1 MEACRGQS
9 AAAGAGSPRH
19 VTFDAL
25 VQTSNAVAV
34 SSGRLDKVARLAAFL
49 KELPPDEVP
58 VAIGFFI
65 GWPRQGKIGVGWAT
79 VAEARETP
87 PAATPTLE
95 LLDVDRAFDALVAAK
110 GKGSAARRMQILRE
124 LFSRATAGE
133 QSFLSALVI
142 GEVRQGALE
151 GVMLDAVA
159 KAAGVPADRL
169 RRAVML
175 AGDLGAV
182 AVAVCSGGERALDAL
197 AGYRLQLF
205 RPVQPMLADS
215 ADDVEDA
222 LCDAGAEGAAIEWKL
237 DGARI
242 QVHRADDRVAVYT
255 RSLNEVTSRVP
266 EVVEAVRSFRA
277 RELVLD
283 GEVIALSANGRPL
296 SFQDTMRRFGR
307 RLDVGVLRT
316 ELPLTPY
323 FFDLLLHDGEE
334 MLDRPFAERM
344 RLLGMIV
351 PDSYRV
357 PHVVTAD
364 VDAARR
370 FQADALARGHEGVI
384 VKSLAAPY
392 AAGRRGSAWIK
403 VKTART
409 LDLVV
414 LAVEWGSGRR
424 QGWLS
429 NIHLG
434 ARDPAT
440 GDFVMLGK
448 TFKGMTDELLE
459 WQTRE
464 LLARETHR
472 DGHIVYV
479 RPELVVE
486 VAFNEVQRSSQYPGG
501 VTLRFARVKGYRPD
515 KRAAEADTIEA
526 VRAFLPP

>member
-1 MEACRGQS
+1 
-9 AAAGAGSPRH
+9 
-19 VTFDAL
+19 VKLDTL
-25 VQTSNAVAV
+25 VQTSKAVAA
-34 SSGRLDKVARLAAFL
+34 SSGRLEKIATLAAFL
-49 KELPPDEVP
+49 KQLSAEEVAI
-58 VAIGFFI
+58 AIGFFT

-79 VAEARETP
+79 VAEASETP
-87 PAATPTLE
+87 AAPAATLD
-95 LLDVDRAFDALVAAK
+95 LLDVDRAFGALQSAK
-110 GKGSAARRMQILRE
+110 GKGSAAARTNALRE
-124 LFSRATAGE
+124 LFTRATADE

-159 KAAGVPADRL
+159 KAAGVTSSRL

-175 AGDLGAV
+175 AGDLGTV
-182 AVAVCSGGERALDAL
+182 AAAVCSGGERALDAL
-197 AGYRLQLF
+197 ATYRLELF
-205 RPVQPMLADS
+205 RPVLPMLADS
-215 ADDVEDA
+215 ADDVDEA
-222 LCDAGAEGAAIEWKL
+222 MAEAVGPEGAALEWKL

-242 QVHRADDRVAVYT
+242 QVHRAGDRVAVYT
-255 RSLNEVTSRVP
+255 RNLNDVTSRVP
-266 EVVEAVRSFRA
+266 EVVDAVRSFRA
-277 RELVLD
+277 RELILD
-283 GEVIALSANGRPL
+283 GEVIALATSGRPL

-307 RLDVGVLRT
+307 RLDVETLRA

-323 FFDLLLHDGEE
+323 FFDVLLHDGEE
-334 MLDRPFAERM
+334 TLDRPFADRM
-344 RLLGMIV
+344 RLLHAIV

-364 VDAARR
+364 VDEAKR
-370 FQADALARGHEGVI
+370 FQAGALERGHEGVL

-424 QGWLS
+424 RGFLS
-429 NIHLG
+429 NLHLG
-434 ARDPAT
+434 ARDPDN
-440 GDFVMLGK
+440 GGFVMLGK

-459 WQTRE
+459 WQTKE
-464 LLARETHR
+464 LIARETHR

-486 VAFNEVQRSSQYPGG
+486 IAFNEVQRSSQYSGG

-515 KRAAEADTIEA
+515 KRPDEADTIDT
-526 VRAFLPP
+526 VRAFLPS

>member
-1 MEACRGQS
+1 MKL
-9 AAAGAGSPRH
+9 
-19 VTFDAL
+19 DAL
-25 VQTSNAVAV
+25 VQTSKAVAA
-34 SSGRLDKVARLAAFL
+34 SPGRLEKIAKLAAFL
-49 KELPPDEVP
+49 KQVSAEEAAI
-58 VAIGFFI
+58 AIGFFT

-79 VAEARETP
+79 VAEARDTT
-87 PAATPTLE
+87 PAATATLE
-95 LLDVDRAFDALVAAK
+95 LLDVDRAFDALQSAK
-110 GKGSAARRMQILRE
+110 GKGSAAARMQVLRE
-124 LFSRATAGE
+124 LFARATADE

-151 GVMLDAVA
+151 GVMVDAVA
-159 KAAGVPADRL
+159 KAAGVPTDRL

-182 AVAVCSGGERALDAL
+182 AAAVCSGGERALDAL
-197 AGYRLQLF
+197 AGYRLELF

-215 ADDVEDA
+215 ADDVADA
-222 LCDAGAEGAAIEWKL
+222 MGAAVGTTGAALEWKL

-255 RSLNEVTSRVP
+255 RNLNDVTSRVP
-266 EVVEAVRSFRA
+266 EVVDAVRSFRA
-277 RELVLD
+277 RELILD
-283 GEVIALSANGRPL
+283 GEVIALAVNARPL

-307 RLDVGVLRT
+307 RLDVELLRA

-323 FFDLLLHDGEE
+323 FFDVLLHDGEE
-334 MLDRPFAERM
+334 TLDRPFADRL
-344 RLLGMIV
+344 RLLDSIV
-351 PDSYRV
+351 PKSYRV
-357 PHVVTAD
+357 PRLVTAD
-364 VDAARR
+364 VDQAKR
-370 FQADALARGHEGVI
+370 FQAEALERGHEGVI

-434 ARDPAT
+434 ARDPNN
-440 GDFVMLGK
+440 GGFVMLGK

-459 WQTRE
+459 WQTKE

-472 DGHIVYV
+472 AGHVVYV

-486 VAFNEVQRSSQYPGG
+486 IAFNEVQRSSQYPGG

-515 KRAAEADTIEA
+515 KRPEEADTVDA
-526 VRAFLPP
+526 VRAFLPGALPSAPN

>member
-1 MEACRGQS
+1 
-9 AAAGAGSPRH
+9 
-19 VTFDAL
+19 VKLDTL
-25 VQTSNAVAV
+25 VQTSKAVAA
-34 SSGRLDKVARLAAFL
+34 SSGRLEKIARLAAFL
-49 KELPPDEVP
+49 KQLSADEAAI
-58 VAIGFFI
+58 AIGFFT
-65 GWPRQGKIGVGWAT
+65 GWPRQGRIGVGWAT

-87 PAATPTLE
+87 AAGAATLE
-95 LLDVDRAFDALVAAK
+95 LLDVDRAFDALQSAK
-110 GKGSAARRMQILRE
+110 GKGSAAARTRVLKE
-124 LFSRATAGE
+124 LFARATADE

-159 KAAGVPADRL
+159 KAADVPSDRL

-175 AGDLGAV
+175 AGDLGSV
-182 AVAVCSGGERALDAL
+182 AAAVCSGGERALDAL

-215 ADDVEDA
+215 AAAVDDAIAAVV
-222 LCDAGAEGAAIEWKL
+222 GPTGAALEWKL

-242 QVHRADDRVAVYT
+242 QVHLADDRVAVYT
-255 RSLNEVTSRVP
+255 RNLNDVTSRLP
-266 EVVEAVRSFRA
+266 EVVNAVRSCRA
-277 RELVLD
+277 RELILD
-283 GEVIALSANGRPL
+283 GEVIALAATGRPL

-307 RLDVGVLRT
+307 RLDVDVLRA

-323 FFDLLLHDGEE
+323 FFDVLLHDGEAT
-334 MLDRPFAERM
+334 LDRPFMDRM
-344 RLLGMIV
+344 RLLDAIV

-357 PHVVTAD
+357 PHLVTSD
-364 VDAARR
+364 VDEARR
-370 FQADALARGHEGVI
+370 FQADALERGHEGVM

-434 ARDPAT
+434 ARDPND
-440 GDFVMLGK
+440 GSFVMLGK
-448 TFKGMTDELLE
+448 TFKGMTDELLA
-459 WQTRE
+459 WQTKE
-464 LLARETHR
+464 LLVRETHR
-472 DGHIVYV
+472 DGHIVHV

-486 VAFNEVQRSSQYPGG
+486 IAFNEVQRSSQYPGG
-501 VTLRFARVKGYRPD
+501 VALRFARVKAYRPD
-515 KRAAEADTIEA
+515 KRAEQADTIDA
-526 VRAFLPP
+526 VRAFLPG